1 MMVAKKKKLLFLVT
15 EDWYFVSHRLELA
28 QAALAQGFDVGVAT
42 RVVSCG
48 EQIKAAGI
56 TLFPLDSQRQSTGLL
71 NNIRVLWHIYE
82 LYRKECPDIVHHVA
96 IKPVLLGGLVARFAG
111 VKVVVSAI
119 AGMGHLFL
127 SQHMAVKMVRIV
139 LRRLL
144 PWLLNQPGSL
154 VIVQNSDDAYQ
165 LIKIGVGQDKI
176 RLIPGAGVNVE
187 SFPFFPETVAEPL
200 LIVLPAR
207 MLASKGV
214 NEFVAAAQSI
224 QQLPEWQGR
233 VRFALVGDTDSANPS
248 AIRPEQLQ
256 YWQDMGI
263 VEWWGHRADMAKVY
277 EQANIVCLPS
287 YGEGMPKALLEAAAC
302 GRALLTTDVPG
313 CRELVQDGMN
323 GLIVAA
329 KDPNALVKG
338 LQVLMK
344 DFSLRKR
351 MGECAYQSVMEHY
364 QSKKIIAQTL
374 CVYGE
379 LKVGQ
384 YAKRK

>member
-48 EQIKAAGI
+48 EQIKTAGI
-56 TLFPLDSQRQSTGLL
+56 TLFPLDWQRQSTGLL
-71 NNIRVLWHIYE
+71 DNIRVLWRIYK
-82 LYRKECPDIVHHVA
+82 LYRKERPDIVHHVA

-119 AGMGHLFL
+119 AGLGHLFL
-127 SQHMAVKMVRIV
+127 SQHLAVKMVRVV

-154 VIVQNSDDAYQ
+154 VIVQNSDNAYQ

-207 MLASKGV
+207 MLANKGV

-263 VEWWGHRADMAKVY
+263 VEWWGHRADMAKVF

-287 YGEGMPKALLEAAAC
+287 HGGEGMPKALLEAAAC

-323 GLIVAA
+323 GLMVAA

-338 LQVLMK
+338 LLVLMK
-344 DFSLRKR
+344 DFALRKR

-379 LKVGQ
+379 
-384 YAKRK
+384 